1 MESSIF
7 FIIIKCF
14 KILFLTQIYD
24 LKFIKFIL
32 NLIIFYMCL
41 YVFLKFYILLVHF
54 KLNFVLFFSI

>member
-24 LKFIKFIL
+24 LKLIKFIL